1 MGRKRKPGERSPCGK
16 LKRPPPLGLTPQHL
30 AHRLAAGG
38 NADTA
43 HDHPLSILLARGR
56 IDLKQHDAGMRLL
69 AVYRRVIGNPF
80 AVTRILGEVGGRTSF
95 NPVAALYDERWLRQA
110 FDTLDRAG
118 SGTRSTVL
126 AAAVHLS
133 MPSLTDGR
141 LLLRLQTGLQ
151 LLVELDRPRVSE
163 AERQRAVRELTECG

>member
-16 LKRPPPLGLTPQHL
+16 LKRPLPLGPTPQHL

-38 NADTA
+38 NADMA
-43 HDHPLSILLARGR
+43 HDYPLSILLARGR

-80 AVTRILGEVGGRTSF
+80 AVTRILGEVGGRTGF

-110 FDTLDRAG
+110 FLVLDRAG
-118 SGTRSTVL
+118 GGMRAAVL

-133 MPSLTDGR
+133 MPSLADGALLGR
-141 LLLRLQTGLQ
+141 LRIGLQ
-151 LLVELDRPRVSE
+151 LLADLDRPRVSE
-163 AERQRAVRELTECG
+163 AERHRAVGELTECG